1 MSYAYKLP
9 FTRHGMRGVS
19 DLTSCTAMEAM
30 TTLAFERMVA
40 SGWTP
45 LDEADSDLPPHQYS
59 QSGFKDGYDA
69 AKFCGDYAA
78 GKQRA
83 YASAVCY
90 TIRIPADARAGTVA
104 KMLGVSAT
112 LYGDRWTE
120 CGAVLAAIPSASAKP
135 PDWAGVLAAVHASP
149 DPVTVVDDP
158 DPTWQAPLRR
168 RVRANAGADPSCEAA
183 LALGAGVDATAY
195 LHVVLRLGDYIAAH
209 GAWIEGGAM
218 LDGTTLTVAFDRAVA
233 ADAQARMTL
242 LNEFDFDDV
251 GRNDNRLGGTIDNQ
265 IAVTLKYVQ
274 TDGIKPVQ
282 ETGDAA
288 MMRRLLEMR
297 ECQTIAQLS
306 SIGGYAADNRVIR
319 NFSAFTTNLG
329 CRYENVVGPPAF
341 HQYWLSGLFMARS
354 TCTNGETADG
364 LSFDV
369 AIPTLPTGQRV
380 RIAMYVHE
388 GPLPYALVSDGDRI
402 ACNIVTMASA
412 CDPAVIL
419 GTATSVSL
427 AYWMESF
434 QLVRDDVL
442 PYPPQSATV
451 VSVGVYDLPGGGGL
465 AAHAKVPFS
474 APFALPR
481 FCVVFVAI
489 NVVGYTAEWVAAPG
503 VSTAVQ
509 FKPSELFLH
518 LV

>member
-1 MSYAYKLP
+1 MSHAYKLP
-9 FTRHGMRGVS
+9 FARHGMRGAS

-45 LDEADSDLPPHQYS
+45 LDEEDSDLPPHRYS
-59 QSGFKDGYDA
+59 QSGFQDGYDA

-104 KMLGVSAT
+104 KMLGVSAA

-120 CGAVLAAIPSASAKP
+120 CGAVLVAIPSASAAP
-135 PDWAGVLAAVHASP
+135 PDWAGVLAAVHSSP
-149 DPVTVVDDP
+149 NPVTAVDDP
-158 DPTWQAPLRR
+158 DPTGQAPLRKL
-168 RVRANAGADPSCEAA
+168 VRSNAGADTSFDAVLP
-183 LALGAGVDATAY
+183 LGAGVDATEY

-218 LDGTTLTVAFDRAVA
+218 LDGTTLSVAFDREVA

-251 GRNDNRLGGTIDNQ
+251 GRNDHRLGGTIDNEVA
-265 IAVTLKYVQ
+265 IAVKYVQ
-274 TDGIKPVQ
+274 TAGILPVQ

-288 MMRRLLEMR
+288 MMRRMLEMR
-297 ECQTIAQLS
+297 ECQTVSQLS
-306 SIGGYAADNRVIR
+306 SLGGHVADNVVARHFNAYGAWV
-319 NFSAFTTNLG
+319 G
-329 CRYENVVGPPAF
+329 CRYASIAGPPAF
-341 HQYWLSGLFMARS
+341 HQYRLHGLLLARS

-364 LSFDV
+364 LSFDA
-369 AIPTLPTGQRV
+369 AIPPLPAGQRV

-388 GPLPYALVSDGDRI
+388 GPLPYAFAGDGDRLS
-402 ACNIVTMASA
+402 CNIATMASA

-419 GTATSVSL
+419 GTASSIGL
-427 AYWMESF
+427 AYWMEST

-451 VSVGVYDLPGGGGL
+451 VPVGVHDLPGGGGL
-465 AAHAKVPFS
+465 AANAKVPFS